1 MKIEIEI
8 EDYNSEDGMTMS
20 FSGGGTVLIREAG
33 NTFSIQGDRVGF
45 EDLATALLTLAHNEG
60 VAPSFCHIHVD
71 EHPMLAKGSSSIVVQ
86 YLDEK

>member
-1 MKIEIEI
+1 MEIKLEI
-8 EDYNSEDGMTMS
+8 EDYNPDDGIAMS
-20 FSGGGTVLIREAG
+20 FTGGGTVKITGTE
-33 NTFSIQGDRVGF
+33 NCFSIRGNRVGF

-86 YLDEK
+86 YLSEE

>member
-1 MKIEIEI
+1 MEMKIEV
-8 EDYNSEDGMTMS
+8 EDYNSEDGLTMS
-20 FSGGGTVLIREAG
+20 FTGGGAVKITGDENCYSIRG
-33 NTFSIQGDRVGF
+33 NRVGF

-86 YLDEK
+86 YLSEE